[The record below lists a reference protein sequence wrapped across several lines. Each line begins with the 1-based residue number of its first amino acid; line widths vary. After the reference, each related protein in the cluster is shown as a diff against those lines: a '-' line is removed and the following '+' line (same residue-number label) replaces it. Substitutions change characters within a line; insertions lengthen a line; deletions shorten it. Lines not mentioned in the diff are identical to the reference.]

1 MSEGVTRPF
10 AWDSRWTGKGAF
22 TVTRDTAQSASPPA
36 ALCISSTTGEVKGSV
51 SQSLREVSGR
61 KLRITAKIRNQ
72 GFTAAQVLVTAIDKG
87 YKSCFNT
94 VVITTPPTSGWQ
106 DFSAEVLVPTE
117 AMRANLA
124 LGVDGDGSAWFDDI
138 AIERLP

>member
-1 MSEGVTRPF
+1 M
-10 AWDSRWTGKGAF
+10 
-22 TVTRDTAQSASPPA
+22 
-36 ALCISSTTGEVKGSV
+36 
-51 SQSLREVSGR
+51 REVSGR
-61 KLRITAKIRNQ
+61 KLRITAKIHNQ

-94 VVITTPPTSGWQ
+94 VVITTAPTTGWQ
-106 DFSAEVLVPTE
+106 DFSAEAMIPAE

-124 LGVDGDGSAWFDDI
+124 LGVDGEGSAWFDDI